1 MAATDDNLSRMLHS
15 CVDAPERNNM
25 QMGKENSRKL
35 ERMRM
40 VRDVSNQKTVK
51 KFGSYS
57 QVKRRKDFQILDLY
71 RKDSKVNKIDSLLTD
86 SICSEISFDAASG
99 IAYYFEHELKNPF
112 NETIVI
118 MIEIPDQS
126 VSVVCGA
133 NELRYFKNLY
143 NSLTPIED
151 GLIHFGEKNEP
162 QIFLQPK
169 ESVYVPFKYQSHQI
183 RPPSQNSKH
192 FDEFKIPIKF
202 LTLENRPV
210 SVLTFRIKPQSTL
223 TDFTMHF
230 YHPERV
236 FFKKTFLLP
245 STMFSHPSSELSVI
259 SSDKNVFSV
268 ISRSEVGDSFQLHLK
283 VACDN
288 QVHQQTFYLMLY
300 NNIFLSKPTQTWE
313 ICIHLLPRIDM
324 NCTIGQSSYA
334 KVYLKGTAF
343 TRVVQ
348 AFSSHPHVLQAQPK
362 ENFVLSANSMMEINF
377 GVKPTFTGSR
387 NMCVNV
393 VDREMS
399 QIIQQWM
406 ICINSQEPNISRSFQ
421 IVIPTDQS
429 KITTKKIAFRNPY
442 PKKKEFFLHSSRA
455 DVLSFKENSF
465 QVNGLTPHTIFLIFQ
480 PVSYSLDI
488 DILIFIND
496 NHDNTEECFCVQVS
510 YQNV

>member
-1 MAATDDNLSRMLHS
+1 MAATHDNLSRMLHLP
-15 CVDAPERNNM
+15 DTNNV

-40 VRDVSNQKTVK
+40 VRGVSSQQTVK
-51 KFGSYS
+51 KIGCSS
-57 QVKRRKDFQILDLY
+57 QVKRRKDFQVLDLY
-71 RKDSKVNKIDSLLTD
+71 RKDHKFHKIDSLLTD

-99 IAYYFEHELKNPF
+99 TAYYFEHELKNPF
-112 NETIVI
+112 NETLVI
-118 MIEIPDQS
+118 LIEIPDQS
-126 VSVVCGA
+126 ISLVNNA

-143 NSLTPIED
+143 NSLTPIEND
-151 GLIHFGEKNEP
+151 LIHFGEQNEP

-169 ESVYVPFKYQSHQI
+169 ESVYVPFKYQSYQI
-183 RPPSQNSKH
+183 RPPSHNSKH
-192 FDEFKIPIKF
+192 LDEFKIPIKF
-202 LTLENRPV
+202 LTFEKKPV
-210 SVLTFRIKPQSTL
+210 SVLTFRVKPQPTL

-230 YHPERV
+230 YHPERI

-245 STMFSHPSSELSVI
+245 STMFPHPSENISDGISAI
-259 SSDKNVFSV
+259 SSDKSVFTV
-268 ISRSEVGDSFQLHLK
+268 VSRSEVGDSFQLHLK

-288 QVHQQTFYLMLY
+288 QVHQHTFYLLLY
-300 NNIFLSKPTQTWE
+300 NNRFLSKPAQTWE
-313 ICIHLLPRIDM
+313 ICIHQLSRIDM
-324 NCTIGQSSYA
+324 NCTFGQSSYA

-348 AFSSHPHVLQAQPK
+348 AFSSHPRVLHVQPK
-362 ENFVLSANSMMEINF
+362 DNFVLSANSMMEICL
-377 GVKPTFTGSR
+377 GVRPTFTGSR

-399 QIIQQWM
+399 QIIQQW
-406 ICINSQEPNISRSFQ
+406 IVCINSKEPNVSRSFQ
-421 IVIPTDQS
+421 IVIPTDHS
-429 KITTKKIAFRNPY
+429 KITTKRIAFKNPY
-442 PKKKEFFLHSSRA
+442 SKKREFFLHTSRA

-480 PVSYSLDI
+480 PVSYSVDI

-496 NHDNTEECFCVQVS
+496 NHDNTEECFCVQVA